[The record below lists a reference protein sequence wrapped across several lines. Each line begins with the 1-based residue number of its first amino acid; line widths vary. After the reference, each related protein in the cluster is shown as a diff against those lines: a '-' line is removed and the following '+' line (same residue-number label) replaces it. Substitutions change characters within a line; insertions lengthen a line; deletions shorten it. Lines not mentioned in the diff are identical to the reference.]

1 MRSSKINY
9 VVVGFFV
16 IAVATGFFILLVR
29 LSGGSGAT
37 DAYYAVYRNVT
48 GLDFGTQV
56 LYEGYPIGQVEAVT
70 PTPEGGGMRF
80 RVDFT
85 IQEGW
90 QIPSDSFAT
99 VEAPGLLSAIVIAI
113 SEGQS
118 ATPLLPGDRIES
130 REAENLFNIMS
141 SVAQQINDIAV
152 NDLRPLLATV
162 NGTVATFGEILGDD
176 GEALIA
182 ELSGLARDLS
192 ERVPLIV
199 DDVEV
204 LTEQLQQPA
213 GELNRLFSPENRGT
227 VEDTLAKAEDAADSF
242 NSFAGEMRETRK
254 RVDQVL
260 DTLDNML
267 ADNKLDVERAIID
280 LRHVVDSVAR
290 HIDALNQNMEGAA
303 RNMYEFSRQ
312 IRKNPGLLLGGTPPE
327 DQAAGGN

>member
-1 MRSSKINY
+1 
-9 VVVGFFV
+9 
-16 IAVATGFFILLVR
+16 
-29 LSGGSGAT
+29 
-37 DAYYAVYRNVT
+37 
-48 GLDFGTQV
+48 
-56 LYEGYPIGQVEAVT
+56 
-70 PTPEGGGMRF
+70 MRF

-182 ELSGLARDLS
+182 ELSGLASDLS

-204 LTEQLQQPA
+204 LTGQLQQPA

>member
-9 VVVGFFV
+9 AVVGLFV
-16 IAVATGFFILLVR
+16 IAVAAGLFTLLVK
-29 LSGGSGAT
+29 LSGSSGAT

-70 PTPEGGGMRF
+70 PTPEGSGMRF

-85 IQEGW
+85 ISEGW
-90 QIPSDSFAT
+90 QIPSDSTAT

-113 SEGQS
+113 SEGS
-118 ATPLLPGDRIES
+118 SETALKPGDRVES
-130 REAENLFNIMS
+130 REAENLFNVMS

-152 NDLRPLLATV
+152 NDLKPLLATV
-162 NGTVATFGEILGDD
+162 NGTVTTFSEILGDE

-182 ELSGLARDLS
+182 ELSDLAGDLS

-199 DDVEV
+199 DDVEE
-204 LTEQLQQPA
+204 LTNQLQQPA
-213 GELNRLFSPENRGT
+213 GELNKLFSPKNRET
-227 VEDTLAKAEDAADSF
+227 VEAALAKADAAAGSF
-242 NSFAGEMRETRK
+242 NSFAAEMRDTRE

-267 ADNKLDVERAIID
+267 VDNKLDVERAIID